1 MKNLNCPGGKCKLL
15 CPPGCGAHALL
26 ERKCSQ
32 KIIETVRA
40 SKKCVVQIRLKDN
53 GTSKTAQQFREALQS
68 KFKLAVLEEV
78 LVGRL
83 PPQVVKCLTN
93 SLFVSEILDK

>member
-1 MKNLNCPGGKCKLL
+1 M
-15 CPPGCGAHALL
+15 
-26 ERKCSQ
+26 
-32 KIIETVRA
+32 
-40 SKKCVVQIRLKDN
+40 QIRLKDN